1 MTAFLLG
8 KNEASRWK
16 GFVTEQ
22 KVDSKTEVTEK
33 VGKSVWGC
41 KYILQQPKKE
51 R

>member
-1 MTAFLLG
+1 MTAILLG

-33 VGKSVWGC
+33 VGKSVLG
-41 KYILQQPKKE
+41 LQVYSATTKKE